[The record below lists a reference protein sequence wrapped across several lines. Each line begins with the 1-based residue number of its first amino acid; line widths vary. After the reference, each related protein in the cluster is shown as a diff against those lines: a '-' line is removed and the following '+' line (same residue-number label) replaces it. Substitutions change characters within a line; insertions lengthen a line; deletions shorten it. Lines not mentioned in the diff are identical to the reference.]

1 MTLFR
6 KFSDAVYFIERILAI
21 VLLGSMVTVIM
32 LGVIS
37 RYFLN
42 SPLTWSDE
50 FALFCLVWV
59 TFVGGSM
66 SIKKKKAA
74 AVTLL
79 IERIPAR
86 ISRVLLV
93 LSALFALLFSV
104 YILYLSMK
112 WITNPA
118 ILLQKST
125 AMGLPMFI
133 PYVAIPLGFLFLSIH
148 LLEQLV
154 GAFQNIKSEGAK

>member
-1 MTLFR
+1 MRLFR
-6 KFSDAVYFIERILAI
+6 KLSDAVYFIERILAMM
-21 VLLGSMVTVIM
+21 LLAVMVTVIM

-50 FALFCLVWV
+50 IALFCLVWV

-66 SIKKKKAA
+66 SVKKKKAA

-79 IERIPAR
+79 LERIPAG
-86 ISRVLLV
+86 ISRILLM
-93 LSALFALLFSV
+93 LSALLALLFSV
-104 YILYLSMK
+104 SIFYLSMK
-112 WITNPA
+112 WITNPS

-125 AMGLPMFI
+125 AIGLPMFI

-148 LLEQLV
+148 LLEQLF
-154 GAFQNIKSEGAK
+154 GAFQNNKSEGAK